1 MGPKANPIQTGQRP
15 AGNVAG
21 LKMEAV
27 RERFRSTSPQTVT
40 GAGHVDVDELA
51 RTLLVSP
58 STIRRDLN
66 FLAEQQLLSRT
77 HGGAVGTT
85 VNYDLPVRYRRTAT
99 SHAPCTA
106 S

>member
-40 GAGHVDVDELA
+40 GAGHAYADAARKLAEARTDIDEAMNYLRDRWKGPAATEALGALTKLRDAAVELA
-51 RTLLVSP
+51 AKTGQTGKAL
-58 STIRRDLN
+58 
-66 FLAEQQLLSRT
+66 QL
-77 HGGAVGTT
+77 
-85 VNYDLPVRYRRTAT
+85 
-99 SHAPCTA
+99 
-106 S
+106 